1 VVDPKKDWENHIYL
15 RDFIQIRPSPKLIKN
30 AELAQ
35 KYLRST
41 LSAQQLAD
49 EYGVSKQMILG
60 RLREAGVRGGKGR
73 GRAADNFRF
82 PNPVFGNKVVGGRL
96 ETNPTEMKIVRLV
109 VELRD
114 RHGWSFEKIA
124 GELNRRGHR
133 NRKGTKW
140 HRVSTG
146 HVHKNWTGKV

>member
-1 VVDPKKDWENHIYL
+1 MTKRPILVDRVGGWENHSYL
-15 RDFIQIRPSPKLIKN
+15 RDFIPIRPSPKLIKN

-114 RHGWSFEKIA
+114 RQGWSFEKIA
-124 GELNRRGHR
+124 DELNRRGHR
-133 NRKGTKW
+133 NRKGNK
-140 HRVSTG
+140 
-146 HVHKNWTGKV
+146 

>member
-1 VVDPKKDWENHIYL
+1 MVDPAGGWENHVYL
-15 RDFIQIRPSPKLIKN
+15 RDFIPIRPSPKLIKN

-114 RHGWSFEKIA
+114 RQGWSFEKIA

-140 HRVSTG
+140 HRVSTR